1 MLYLQTS
8 NSFFVYK
15 IKNTCYN
22 IYGDRMKK
30 YIILITTLVLLL
42 TGCTQLKEY
51 NKNLFFMDTYIN
63 IKVYMNNPKQAKKI
77 LDGAS
82 KIYEKYQKITNK
94 YDLDSE
100 VSKINANLTYQ
111 VSDELYEMLELG
123 STWYDKSDGLFNIN
137 MGNLIDVWKNHK
149 ENDGKLPTPEELNI
163 EIKKIELRNKKV
175 YSNNLDLGAIAKGFT
190 TQKVADY
197 FKKNNIKYY
206 LINAGGNILAGEN
219 ESRGYYKIGIEDP
232 TDKTKVYSVVKGEN
246 ISVVTSGGY
255 ERFFQVDGV
264 NYHHIIDPFTKYP
277 ATNMLSVTIVSNDS
291 GLADILSTTLFL
303 MEPNKAIS
311 LIETIPNTEAII
323 YINKDQI
330 LKSSGYSK
338 YE

>member
-1 MLYLQTS
+1 
-8 NSFFVYK
+8 
-15 IKNTCYN
+15 
-22 IYGDRMKK
+22 MKK

-63 IKVYMNNPKQAKKI
+63 IKVYMNNPKPAKKI

-94 YDLDSE
+94 YDLESE
-100 VSKINANLTYQ
+100 VSKINANLTHQ
-111 VSDELYEMLELG
+111 VSDELYEILELG

-190 TQKVADY
+190 TQ
-197 FKKNNIKYY
+197 
-206 LINAGGNILAGEN
+206 
-219 ESRGYYKIGIEDP
+219 
-232 TDKTKVYSVVKGEN
+232 
-246 ISVVTSGGY
+246 
-255 ERFFQVDGV
+255 
-264 NYHHIIDPFTKYP
+264 
-277 ATNMLSVTIVSNDS
+277 
-291 GLADILSTTLFL
+291 
-303 MEPNKAIS
+303 
-311 LIETIPNTEAII
+311 
-323 YINKDQI
+323 
-330 LKSSGYSK
+330 
-338 YE
+338 